1 MLCENMAKEVNKD
14 VEEKKESFLLESIIS
29 GEPFRIRRIII
40 CEAHEEKKGQ
50 SASL

>member
-1 MLCENMAKEVNKD
+1 MAKEVNKD

-29 GEPFRIRRIII
+29 GEPFMIRRIII

>member
-1 MLCENMAKEVNKD
+1 MAKEVNKD
-14 VEEKKESFLLESIIS
+14 VEEKKEGFLLESIIS